1 MLIVYKV
8 KNYQELM
15 NQKRMLLD
23 ALKEKNILVDFL
35 QRHNEV
41 FTKSCRVKYILN
53 DQQLIGLRPDIMF
66 GFPLQKIHEYHSKI
80 PSMSVTDYILKE
92 ENHE

>member
-1 MLIVYKV
+1 MLIAYKV
-8 KNYQELM
+8 RSYQELM
-15 NQKRMLLD
+15 KQKGMLQE

-35 QRHNEV
+35 HRYNEV
-41 FTKSCRVKYILN
+41 TTKSCRVKYILT
-53 DQQLIGLRPDIMF
+53 DQQLVGLRPDIMF
-66 GFPLQKIHEYHSKI
+66 GFPFKKVQEYHSKI